1 MSGYILCHTTHT
13 VNKNKHVQAPGKTV
27 KRHKIFSKTNT
38 SDCDKNFENCQGI
51 EKGMSRPECQ
61 SHWVQ
66 DRKRIRW
73 GSTSSSFSDEN
84 IREYSFSRAD
94 LESRCWQNSMNPRK
108 KERLGD
114 LKKKTRIITGKP
126 KTKPVV
132 WKKLSDWAFRL
143 DHRSDC
149 DLWIQPIHTH
159 YFELLFHWWRSTS
172 EKSRQSCKL
181 I

>member
-114 LKKKTRIITGKP
+114 LKKKQESLLESQKP
-126 KTKPVV
+126 NQWFEKNC
-132 WKKLSDWAFRL
+132 LIEHSDWIIDQIAICGYNPSTHTILNYCSIGDAQQVKSL
-143 DHRSDC
+143 DN
-149 DLWIQPIHTH
+149 PVN
-159 YFELLFHWWRSTS
+159 
-172 EKSRQSCKL
+172 
-181 I
+181 